1 MKIINLIPFLGL
13 IVCSLPSISQSSD
26 TTTTTTTTIIT
37 TTTTTTTDITS
48 SPVVL
53 VGTHKVEH
61 LETSNDHSWFNKNYS
76 EYSYDSSSI
85 AKLKSLPAEY
95 HLVVVAGTWCADT
108 HLQLPRF
115 YKVIDDAAIPRERIK
130 LYFVDRELKDPELV
144 SKKFKIKKV
153 PTFILMKGD
162 REQTRIVEKPK
173 LSIEKDLVKAVK

>member
-1 MKIINLIPFLGL
+1 MKIINLIPILGL
-13 IVCSLPSISQSSD
+13 IFCCLPSFSQS
-26 TTTTTTTTIIT
+26 
-37 TTTTTTTDITS
+37 TDSTAP

-53 VGTHKVEH
+53 IGTHKVEH

-76 EYSYDSSSI
+76 QYNYDSTSI
-85 AKLKSLPAEY
+85 EKLKSLSAEY
-95 HLVVVAGTWCADT
+95 HLVVIAGTWCPDT
-108 HLQLPRF
+108 HLQLPKF
-115 YKVIDDAAIPRERIK
+115 YKVIDDANIPRERIK
-130 LYFVDRELKDPELV
+130 LYFVDRELRDPEMV